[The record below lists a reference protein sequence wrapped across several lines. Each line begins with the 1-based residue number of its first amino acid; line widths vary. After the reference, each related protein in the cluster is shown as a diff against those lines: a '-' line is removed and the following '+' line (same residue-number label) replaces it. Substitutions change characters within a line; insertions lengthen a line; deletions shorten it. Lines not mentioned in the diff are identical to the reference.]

1 MLLSKLE
8 NYVKEQRALGNRV
21 ALWCGLG
28 SDNLKVATDYC
39 GEYLTIFDYDE
50 NGCAY
55 KVEWSQEEIDAWNE
69 KQGLTKADA
78 DQVLNGAM
86 IIARLKSE
94 RVQSD
99 NAFKEVLEK
108 IQRFQDEEK
117 RIDEEL
123 SKDKPSKYFWQNFT
137 SPRKEEL
144 FEEIQEIIEYQG
156 VV

>member
-1 MLLSKLE
+1 MLLSRLE
-8 NYVKEQRALGNRV
+8 NYVKEQRALGKRV
-21 ALWCGLG
+21 ALRRGLG

-39 GEYLTIFDYDE
+39 GWYRNVFDYDE

-55 KVEWSQEEIDAWNE
+55 KVEWSQEEIDAWNK
-69 KQGLTKADA
+69 KQGLTKAEA

-86 IIARLKSE
+86 IIARLQSD
-94 RVQSD
+94 RVQSND
-99 NAFKEVLEK
+99 AFKEVLEK

-137 SPRKEEL
+137 RKSYLKKYKKLLNIKE
-144 FEEIQEIIEYQG
+144 
-156 VV
+156 